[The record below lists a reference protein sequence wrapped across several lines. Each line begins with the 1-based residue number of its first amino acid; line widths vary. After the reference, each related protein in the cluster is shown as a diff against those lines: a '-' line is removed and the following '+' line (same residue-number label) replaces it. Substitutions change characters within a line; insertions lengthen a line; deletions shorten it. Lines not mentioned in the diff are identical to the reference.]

1 MKRKIE
7 LDTGK
12 KVFPIIMMVI
22 GLGLM
27 LSLWILRLNIVAV
40 VCVAFMCI
48 MAAVITLSL
57 IIKNKVYAPMVF
69 SYAAAAFGIAV
80 YFVIW

>member
-1 MKRKIE
+1 MKKNIT

-12 KVFPIIMMVI
+12 KVLPMILMVI

-40 VCVAFMCI
+40 VCVAFGCI
-48 MAAVITLSL
+48 MSAVIALSL
-57 IIKNKVYAPMVF
+57 IIKKNSATSSTPPKTTPQ
-69 SYAAAAFGIAV
+69 S
-80 YFVIW
+80 